1 MLQCETSALRDEVGE
16 LESAVDDS
24 LRFFH
29 WVGLCEAFDPKGEDI
44 DEGESSFFFILCD
57 VDAVGGDSFSH
68 VLCRLVY
75 SVVEDSEVFFEHVNC
90 ELSDQGG
97 FAAAYCSYQTDR

>member
-1 MLQCETSALRDEVGE
+1 MLQCDTSALRDEVGE

-29 WVGLCEAFDPKGEDI
+29 WVGLCEAFDSKGADI

-57 VDAVGGDSFSH
+57 VDAVGGDSLSH
-68 VLCRLVY
+68 VLCILVY
-75 SVVEDSEVFFEHVNC
+75 SVVEDSEVYFAHVNY
-90 ELSDQGG
+90 EMSDQGV
-97 FAAAYCSYQTDR
+97 FA